1 MHANPQH
8 SARFSPKGRTRNHCL
23 LALVGIVAVACGSHQ
38 APVSEQG
45 RRLERSAPIVLSSTG
60 RSDSSRIQTSQ
71 PDQVLSIES
80 RPQIV
85 SSRSASAS
93 TVTSAPSPAATVTR
107 AASQQTQS
115 LVRRPVGSASS
126 PVTSVARSSI
136 ASAASR
142 VSSAAASAVT
152 APLAH
157 MVTAGDTLFSIA
169 FQHDLD
175 FRALAA
181 ANGLT
186 PPYTIFVGQ
195 ELELGAALAETAID
209 AVGNGIRSG
218 IRSQAG
224 SSESGSVN
232 RQPIPAPVPTE
243 PDWTWPHSGRVL
255 SSFKSDITKGIDIAG
270 NVGDPVLAAAA
281 GDVVYS
287 GRGVQGTGNLIII
300 RHTDQFLSAYAHN
313 SAMLVPE
320 GMHVFAGEKI
330 AEVGVN
336 PAGTAMLHFEIRQEG
351 EPIDPTLFLPVR

>member
-1 MHANPQH
+1 MHANSQL
-8 SARFSPKGRTRNHCL
+8 SARFPPRGRTRNHCL
-23 LALVGIVAVACGSHQ
+23 LALVGMVAVACGSHQ

-60 RSDSSRIQTSQ
+60 GSDSSRVQNSQ

-85 SSRSASAS
+85 SSRSAAVS
-93 TVTSAPSPAATVTR
+93 TATR
-107 AASQQTQS
+107 AAPQQTQS

-126 PVTSVARSSI
+126 LVTSVARSST
-136 ASAASR
+136 ASAASQM
-142 VSSAAASAVT
+142 SSAVT

-157 MVTAGDTLFSIA
+157 VVTAGDTLFSIA
-169 FQHDLD
+169 FQYDLD
-175 FRALAA
+175 FRTLAA

-186 PPYTIFVGQ
+186 PPFTIFVGQ
-195 ELELGAALAETAID
+195 ELELGASLAETAID
-209 AVGNGIRSG
+209 AVGNGTRSG

-232 RQPIPAPVPTE
+232 SQPIPALAPIE

-255 SSFKSDITKGIDIAG
+255 SSFQSDTTKGIDIAG

-300 RHTDQFLSAYAHN
+300 RHSDQFLSAYAHN

-336 PAGTAMLHFEIRQEG
+336 PAGSAMLHFEIRQGG

>member
-1 MHANPQH
+1 MHANTQH
-8 SARFSPKGRTRNHCL
+8 SARFPPRRRTRNHCL
-23 LALVGIVAVACGSHQ
+23 LALVGMVAVACGSHQ

-85 SSRSASAS
+85 SSRSASVS
-93 TVTSAPSPAATVTR
+93 TVTPAPSATVTG
-107 AASQQTQS
+107 AAPQQTQS

-136 ASAASR
+136 ARAASQ
-142 VSSAAASAVT
+142 VSGAAASAVT

-169 FQHDLD
+169 FQYDLD
-175 FRALAA
+175 FRTLAA

-186 PPYTIFVGQ
+186 PPYTIFVDQ
-195 ELELGAALAETAID
+195 ELKLGAALAETAID
-209 AVGNGIRSG
+209 AMGKGIRSG

-232 RQPIPAPVPTE
+232 RQPKSASVPSE

-255 SSFKSDITKGIDIAG
+255 SSFQSDITKGIDIAG

-287 GRGVQGTGNLIII
+287 GRGVQGAGNLIII
-300 RHTDQFLSAYAHN
+300 RHNDQFLSAYAHN

-336 PAGTAMLHFEIRQEG
+336 PAGTSMLHFEIRQAG
-351 EPIDPTLFLPVR
+351 EPIDPTQFLPVR

>member
-1 MHANPQH
+1 MHMNSQH
-8 SARFSPKGRTRNHCL
+8 SARFPLWGRARNHCL
-23 LALVGIVAVACGSHQ
+23 LALVAIVVAACGSHQ

-45 RRLERSAPIVLSSTG
+45 RRLERAAPIILSSTG
-60 RSDSSRIQTSQ
+60 SSDSSRIQTSQ

-85 SSRSASAS
+85 SSRSGS
-93 TVTSAPSPAATVTR
+93 TATPAATVTR
-107 AASQQTQS
+107 AVPQQTQS
-115 LVRRPVGSASS
+115 LVRRPVGSTSS
-126 PVTSVARSSI
+126 PVTSVARSAIS
-136 ASAASR
+136 SAASR
-142 VSSAAASAVT
+142 VGSTAASSVT
-152 APLAH
+152 TPLAH
-157 MVTAGDTLFSIA
+157 LVSAGDTLFSIA
-169 FQHDLD
+169 FQYDLD
-175 FRALAA
+175 FRTLAA

-224 SSESGSVN
+224 SGESGSVN
-232 RQPIPAPVPTE
+232 RQPMPAPMPTE
-243 PDWTWPHSGRVL
+243 PDWTWPHGGRVL
-255 SSFKSDITKGIDIAG
+255 NLFQSEITKGIDIAG

-320 GMHVFAGEKI
+320 GMRVFAGEKI

-336 PAGTAMLHFEIRQEG
+336 PSGTAMLHFEIRREG
-351 EPIDPTLFLPVR
+351 VPIDPTLFLPAR